1 MILRQ
6 NTINSQTIWLHL
18 IIVCLLLLISG
29 YIWPVGGMISQAAND
44 GPVGPGA
51 VYLALG
57 DSLATGTE
65 EPNND
70 DGLPGYPAV
79 LFERLRTR
87 YPTIGYENL
96 ARDGEDTSTI
106 RAAGGQLDQAIV
118 RINEL
123 RAAGT
128 PVRLVTL
135 SIGGNDIV
143 SILPPNNADPSATLA
158 TFRANFATIL
168 DRLQA
173 ALLATEEQPQADLL
187 VMDYYNPY
195 PGLPLLGIGAMAAEW
210 IPQFNAAISELAAE
224 RGIPVAAVAAAFVG
238 REVELIYVQ
247 RPYPT
252 SFLDPLIRQRLDY
265 HPRPAGHAVI
275 AAAFWR
281 ANGYGSTVYLPII
294 VRSLPAQPLYS
305 VQRR

>member
-1 MILRQ
+1 MIPRR
-6 NTINSQTIWLHL
+6 NTINCHAAWLPL
-18 IIVCLLLLISG
+18 IIASLLLLISG
-29 YIWPVGGMISQAAND
+29 YNWPIGAVRGQAASD
-44 GPVGPGA
+44 GPVEPGA

-87 YPTIGYENL
+87 YPTIDYENL
-96 ARDGEDTSTI
+96 ARDGEDSTTI
-106 RAAGGQLDQAIV
+106 LAADGQLDQAIA

-123 RAAGT
+123 DAAGT
-128 PVRLVTL
+128 PVGLVTL

-143 SILPPNNADPSATLA
+143 SILPPNNADPAATLA
-158 TFRANFATIL
+158 TFRANFAIVL

-173 ALLATEEQPQADLL
+173 ALFAADQQRQGNLL

-195 PGLPLLGIGAMAAEW
+195 PGLPLLGIGDMAGEW
-210 IPQFNAAISELAAE
+210 IPQFNAAIRDIASE
-224 RGIPVAAVAAAFVG
+224 RGIPVAAVAEAFVG

-265 HPRPAGHAVI
+265 HPRPAGHEII

-294 VRSLPAQPLYS
+294 VQVGSPGP
-305 VQRR
+305 

>member
-1 MILRQ
+1 MIPRR
-6 NTINSQTIWLHL
+6 NTINSQTIWLRI
-18 IIVCLLLLISG
+18 IIVCLLLFISG
-29 YIWPVGGMISQAAND
+29 SSWPVGAVIGQAASD

-65 EPNND
+65 ESNND

-87 YPTIGYENL
+87 YPAIDYENL
-96 ARDGEDTSTI
+96 ARDGEDSTTML
-106 RAAGGQLDQAIV
+106 AADGQLDQAIA

-123 RAAGT
+123 GVAGT
-128 PVRLVTL
+128 PVGLVTL

-143 SILPPNNADPSATLA
+143 SILPPNNADPAATLA
-158 TFRANFATIL
+158 TFRANFAIVL

-173 ALLATEEQPQADLL
+173 ALLATDGQRQADLL

-195 PGLPLLGIGAMAAEW
+195 PGLLLLGIGDMAGEW
-210 IPQFNAAISELAAE
+210 IPQFNAAIRDIASE
-224 RGIPVAAVAAAFVG
+224 RGIPVVRVADAFVG
-238 REVELIYVQ
+238 REVDLIYVQ

-265 HPRPAGHAVI
+265 HPRPAGHEII

-294 VRSLPAQPLYS
+294 VQ
-305 VQRR
+305 